1 MIEIGLWLD
10 SIPESFD
17 THLLPG
23 LQHGRASLHA
33 AWLSL
38 CVCVCAWVR
47 CKVAILF
54 NTLNSIRIL
63 ALCALYLPLSSCP
76 SPTLS
81 FSLPVLS
88 LLLCH
93 CSPILLTICHL
104 PFAWPVKVI
113 RKMQFS
119 HGTWDKSEVKSL
131 LSKGA
136 RGRGAAGV
144 VVLAKLLSRG
154 SRLSFSSSAQFNW
167 ANQINGKFH

>member
-1 MIEIGLWLD
+1 MMIEIGLWLD

-63 ALCALYLPLSSCP
+63 ALCALYLPLSSCLSYSLSL
-76 SPTLS
+76 SPCSLS
-81 FSLPVLS
+81 FALP
-88 LLLCH
+88 LLAYLAY
-93 CSPILLTICHL
+93 HL
-104 PFAWPVKVI
+104 PFAFCMASKSDKKNAIFTWHMGQKWSQI
-113 RKMQFS
+113 SSLKGGQ
-119 HGTWDKSEVKSL
+119 GTGCCGGCCTS
-131 LSKGA
+131 
-136 RGRGAAGV
+136 
-144 VVLAKLLSRG
+144 
-154 SRLSFSSSAQFNW
+154 
-167 ANQINGKFH
+167 